1 MFFSNRYKVHSLVNV
16 LEIMARS
23 HSKWV
28 RVARSFG
35 LDVEAE
41 DLVQDMY
48 LKIYDWKGKYNK
60 TLMFN
65 ESEVNYYFVFLVLR
79 NLYLDKCK
87 KEKKTIRVGENFI
100 KIATIE
106 NNLEYE
112 QELKILK
119 DEINS
124 WHLYDRKIYELI
136 YKEGYSMLE
145 LSKKTGIDYYSIY
158 RTKNKIDKLLYKKL
172 KK

>member
-1 MFFSNRYKVHSLVNV
+1 
-16 LEIMARS
+16 MARS

-87 KEKKTIRVGENFI
+87 KQKKTIRVGENFI
-100 KIATIE
+100 KIATVE

>member
-1 MFFSNRYKVHSLVNV
+1 
-16 LEIMARS
+16 MAKS

>member
-1 MFFSNRYKVHSLVNV
+1 VVVKV
-16 LEIMARS
+16 LEVMSKS

-28 RVARSFG
+28 RVAKSFG
-35 LDVEAE
+35 LKEEAE

-65 ESEVNYYFVFLVLR
+65 ESEVNHYFVFLVLR

-87 KEKKTIRVGENFI
+87 KQKKMVRVEEKYSITTTLFND
-100 KIATIE
+100 
-106 NNLEYE
+106 LEYK
-112 QELKILK
+112 QELEIIK

-158 RTKNKIDKLLYKKL
+158 RTKNKIDKLLHKKL

>member
-1 MFFSNRYKVHSLVNV
+1 
-16 LEIMARS
+16 MARS